1 MASATPGTAGLR
13 VFITGGASGLGRA
26 LAERYARDGARVLI
40 GDIHQARMDETVRA
54 LGGSA
59 ASIRC
64 DVTKE
69 ADLVAAAKWCE
80 ETWGGVDRV
89 YNNAGVSAGGSI
101 DAQSLD
107 DWEWIID
114 INLLGVARGC
124 KAFVP
129 MLKRQRSGRIVNTA
143 SMAGLTHPPHM
154 AAYNATKAAVV
165 SISETLRTE
174 LAEHNVGVSVVCP
187 SFIRTNL
194 IESFR
199 GATPDVERTTKR
211 LLGKA
216 KLSADEVAQIVHR
229 EVEKGT
235 FLILTDADGKQAYY
249 AKRLL
254 PGSVFA
260 GIVEKRSKKVMEDR
274 TKRGPPG

>member
-1 MASATPGTAGLR
+1 MALR

-40 GDIHQARMDETVRA
+40 GDIHEGRMDETVKA
-54 LGGSA
+54 LGANA

-69 ADLVAAAKWCE
+69 EDLLAAARWCDE
-80 ETWGGVDRV
+80 HWGGVDRV
-89 YNNAGVSAGGSI
+89 FNNAGVSQGGGI
-101 DAQSLD
+101 DVTPMA
-107 DWEWIID
+107 DWEWIVD

-129 MLKRQRSGRIVNTA
+129 ILKRQRSGRIVNTA

-174 LAEHNVGVSVVCP
+174 LAEHGIGVSVVCP

-194 IESFR
+194 LESFR
-199 GATPDVERTTKR
+199 GATPDVQRTTKR
-211 LLGKA
+211 LLTRA
-216 KLSADEVAQIVHR
+216 KLSAEEVAQIVHR
-229 EVEKGT
+229 GVERGD
-235 FLILTDADGKQAYY
+235 FLILTDKDGTQAYF
-249 AKRLL
+249 AKRLM
-254 PGSVFA
+254 PGAMFA
-260 GIVEKRSKKVMEDR
+260 RIVEKRARRVMAR
-274 TKRGPPG
+274 RPGDPDA

>member
-1 MASATPGTAGLR
+1 MR

-26 LAERYARDGARVLI
+26 LAQRYVKDGARVLI
-40 GDIHQARMDETVRA
+40 GDVNEKRLEETAAA
-54 LGGSA
+54 LGPSV
-59 ASIRC
+59 STIRC

-69 ADLVAAAKWCE
+69 EDLVAAAAWCE
-80 ETWGGVDRV
+80 REWGGVDRV

-101 DAQSLD
+101 DAQTIA
-107 DWEWIID
+107 DWEWIVD

-129 MLKRQRSGRIVNTA
+129 LLKKQKSGRIVNTA

-174 LAEHNVGVSVVCP
+174 LAEHNIGVSVVCP

-194 IESFR
+194 IENFR
-199 GATPDVERTTKR
+199 GATPDVQRTTTR
-211 LLGKA
+211 LLTKA
-216 KLSADEVAQIVHR
+216 KQSAEEVAEIVHR

-235 FLILTDADGKQAYY
+235 FLILTDPDGKQAYY
-249 AKRLL
+249 AKRLM
-254 PGSVFA
+254 PGAWFA
-260 GIVEKRSKKVMEDR
+260 SIVEKRAKKVMAQR
-274 TKRGPPG
+274 PPK

>member
-1 MASATPGTAGLR
+1 MPELR

-26 LAERYARDGARVLI
+26 LAQRYAAEGARILI
-40 GDIHQARMDETVRA
+40 GDIHQERMDETVKL
-54 LGGSA
+54 LGPKA

-69 ADLVAAAKWCE
+69 ADLLAAAAWCDKE
-80 ETWGGVDRV
+80 WGGVDRV

-101 DAQSLD
+101 DEQSLA
-107 DWEWIID
+107 DWEWIVD

-129 MLKRQRSGRIVNTA
+129 LMKRQRSGRIVNTA

-174 LAEHNVGVSVVCP
+174 LAEHNIGVSVVCP

-194 IESFR
+194 LENFR
-199 GATPDVERTTKR
+199 GASETVNRTTTR
-211 LLGKA
+211 LLTKA
-216 KLSADEVAQIVHR
+216 KLSAEEVAEIVHR

-235 FLILTDADGKQAYY
+235 FLILTDNDGKQAYL

-254 PGSVFA
+254 PGGVFA
-260 GIVEKRSKKVMEDR
+260 SIVEKRSKKVMEDR
-274 TKRGPPG
+274 TAKKA

>member
-1 MASATPGTAGLR
+1 MSLR

-26 LAERYARDGARVLI
+26 LAERYAKDGARVLI
-40 GDIHQARMDETVRA
+40 GDIHQGRMDETVRA
-54 LGGSA
+54 LGANA
-59 ASIRC
+59 AAIRC

-69 ADLVAAAKWCE
+69 EDLVAAARWCE
-80 ETWGGVDRV
+80 EHWGGVDRV

-101 DAQSLD
+101 DQQSMA
-107 DWEWIID
+107 DWAWIVD

-129 MLKRQRSGRIVNTA
+129 LLKRQKGGRIVNTA

-174 LAEHNVGVSVVCP
+174 LAENDVGVSVVCP

-194 IESFR
+194 LENFR
-199 GATPDVERTTKR
+199 GANEDVHRTTKR
-211 LLGKA
+211 LLTRA
-216 KLSADEVAQIVHR
+216 KLSAEEVAAIVHR

-235 FLILTDADGKQAYY
+235 FLILTDKDGKQAYY
-249 AKRLL
+249 AKTLL
-254 PGSVFA
+254 PGSLFA
-260 GIVEKRSKKVMEDR
+260 RIVEKRAKRVMA
-274 TKRGPPG
+274 KRPGAEG